1 LVDALEL
8 LLTRDSALRLE
19 EPGPDQT
26 ALDAI
31 FRSALRAPDH
41 GRLRPWRFVL
51 IPRERR
57 ARFGEVLA
65 ESLRRRQPDA
75 APESLA
81 RERDKALRA
90 PVIVVVA
97 ARLKPSDKI
106 PEVEQ
111 IISAGA
117 AAQNM
122 MLAAHALGFGAMWR
136 TGAAAYDDS
145 VKLALGLA
153 TNDAI
158 IGFLYLGSRVG
169 GSSPLPRPAPEEF
182 VAVWEAHSKN

>member
-1 LVDALEL
+1 M
-8 LLTRDSALRLE
+8 
-19 EPGPDQT
+19 
-26 ALDAI
+26 
-31 FRSALRAPDH
+31 
-41 GRLRPWRFVL
+41 
-51 IPRERR
+51 
-57 ARFGEVLA
+57 
-65 ESLRRRQPDA
+65 
-75 APESLA
+75 
-81 RERDKALRA
+81 RA

-153 TNDAI
+153 ANDAI
-158 IGFLYLGSRVG
+158 IGFLYLGNRVG
-169 GSSPLPRPAPEEF
+169 GSSPLPRPVPDEF
-182 VAVWEAHSKN
+182 VAVWEADSKN

>member
-1 LVDALEL
+1 VDALEL

-19 EPGPDQT
+19 EPGPDET
-26 ALDAI
+26 ALDTI

-57 ARFGEVLA
+57 ERFGEVLA
-65 ESLRRRQPDA
+65 ESLLRRAPDA
-75 APESLA
+75 PAESLA

-90 PVIVVVA
+90 PVIIVVA

-106 PEVEQ
+106 PEMEQ

-136 TGAAAYDDS
+136 TGAPAYDAS
-145 VKLALGLA
+145 VKHALGLA
-153 TNDAI
+153 ANDLI
-158 IGFLYLGSRVG
+158 IGFLYLGTRVG
-169 GSSPLPRPAPEEF
+169 GSSPLPRPVPDEF
-182 VAVWEAHSKN
+182 VAVWAADSKN